1 MAGKGIEIGIAS
13 ETKAFKQG
21 VESGIIKPLDDAADK
36 LDDLGKSKG
45 PDKLEAGMKDAQK
58 ATEKLGKEVKT
69 TADQIEREFRDS
81 YKSVAKSSDDGMSAA
96 TEGVQDFKQEA
107 NQSAKETAAS
117 FDGSFESII
126 GMAQEVSANA
136 LSGFGPAGAVA
147 GLAAAAGIGLA
158 VKGFEDVDE
167 AQKLAEASAAEW
179 ANKFIESGQ
188 RVVTSAQQTAGVIEI
203 VTDPEKLNEA
213 KDAAEAWGVETET
226 AILAISG
233 NAPAL
238 QVVNDAV
245 ERLGVNAEKA
255 KVEALALSTEMG
267 GTGIAVLPVVRQFD
281 DASARL
287 AVLNDGMAEGSKRAQ
302 LASDS
307 LFAMAN
313 GAEDAV
319 EQVDELG
326 NKVVTLPDKTQIF
339 IDAQTGLASQNI
351 DRFKGDLAT
360 VEETKVVNLR
370 MKVDESEWLSWQRKP
385 RQFTAG
391 VTVRG
396 KEWQ

>member
-1 MAGKGIEIGIAS
+1 MSGKGIEIGVAS

-21 VESGIIKPLDDAADK
+21 VDSGIIAPLEDAADK

-58 ATEKLGKEVKT
+58 ASEKLGKEVKS

-81 YKSVAKSSDDGMSAA
+81 YKSVAKSSDDGMRAA

-107 NQSAKETAAS
+107 EQSAKETAAS
-117 FDGSFESII
+117 FDGSFESIV

-147 GLAAAAGIGLA
+147 GLAMAAGIGLA
-158 VKGFEDVDE
+158 VKGFEDVTE
-167 AQKLAEASAAEW
+167 AQKVTEVAAAEW
-179 ANKFIESGQ
+179 ADKFIESGQ
-188 RVVTSAQQTAGVIEI
+188 RVATAAQQTGSMVAIA
-203 VTDPEKLNEA
+203 TDPEKYKEA
-213 KDAAEAWGVETET
+213 TEAAEAWGVDVST
-226 AILAISG
+226 AMLAMSG

-238 QVVNDAV
+238 KVVNDSV
-245 ERLGVNAEKA
+245 DLLGANAEKA
-255 KVEALALSTEMG
+255 KVAALGMSTEMG

-287 AVLNDGMAEGSKRAQ
+287 DVLNGSMDEGARRARIVSDSYLELVNSAEGAT
-302 LASDS
+302 
-307 LFAMAN
+307 
-313 GAEDAV
+313 

-326 NKVVTLPDKTQIF
+326 NKVVTLPDNTQIF
-339 IDAQTGLASQNI
+339 IDAQTKQASQNV
-351 DRFKGDLAT
+351 DQFKGDLDT
-360 VEETKVVNLR
+360 VPAAKRVVVE
-370 MKVDESEWLSWQRKP
+370 VDDSAWEAWKRKP

>member
-179 ANKFIESGQ
+179 ANKYIESGQ
-188 RVVTSAQQTAGVIEI
+188 KVATAAQQTAGMIAI
-203 VTDPEKLNEA
+203 ATDPEKYKEA
-213 KDAAEAWGVETET
+213 QEAAEAWGVDVST
-226 AILAISG
+226 AMLAMSG

-238 QVVNDAV
+238 QVVKDAV
-245 ERLGVNAEKA
+245 DGLKTSAAEAEAAALGM
-255 KVEALALSTEMG
+255 STEMG
-267 GTGIAVLPVVRQFD
+267 GIGVSALPVVRQ
-281 DASARL
+281 
-287 AVLNDGMAEGSKRAQ
+287 
-302 LASDS
+302 
-307 LFAMAN
+307 
-313 GAEDAV
+313 AEDAATKFDILTGSMDEGAKRAKLV
-319 EQVDELG
+319 SDSYLELIESAEGATAQVDDLG
-326 NKVVTLPDKTQIF
+326 NQVVTLPDNTQIF
-339 IDAQTGLASQNI
+339 IDAKTGQASQNV
-351 DRFKGDLAT
+351 DRFKGDLDT
-360 VEETKVVNLR
+360 IEPTKEVNL
-370 MKVDESEWLSWQRKP
+370 KVHVDDSAWEAWKRKP
-385 RQFTAG
+385 RQFEAG

-396 KEWQ
+396 KEWH

>member
-58 ATEKLGKEVKT
+58 STEKLGKEVKT

-188 RVVTSAQQTAGVIEI
+188 RVVTAAQQTASVIEI
-203 VTDPEKLNEA
+203 TTDPEKLKEA

-238 QVVNDAV
+238 QIVNDAV
-245 ERLGVNAEKA
+245 DRLGVNAEKA
-255 KVEALALSTEMG
+255 KVEALAMSTEMG
-267 GTGIAVLPVVRQFD
+267 GTGIALLPVVRQYD
-281 DASARL
+281 DAAAKL
-287 AVLNDGMAEGSKRAQ
+287 AVLNDGMEEGSKRAQ

-307 LFAMAN
+307 LFALAN
-313 GAEDAV
+313 SSEDAT

-326 NKVVTLPDKTQIF
+326 NKVVTLPGDVQIF
-339 IDAQTGLASQNI
+339 IDAKTGLASENI
-351 DRFKGDLAT
+351 SRFKGDLGT
-360 VEETKVVNLR
+360 VPETKVVNLR
-370 MKVDESEWLSWQRKP
+370 MKVDESEWLIWQRKP

-396 KEWQ
+396 KEWH